1 VHSLKRV
8 KEEHACFHPSLD
20 VFNRFKALYR
30 QAKEFY
36 LYLEAS
42 LNSISRVLQC
52 GEASGEFH
60 EVLAKIGYF
69 GQLLADLQ
77 TLVQQRSLFSYHS
90 QISVSAPQL
99 QPSLSLAHH

>member
-1 VHSLKRV
+1 MHSLKRV

-52 GEASGEFH
+52 SEASGEFH
-60 EVLAKIGYF
+60 EVLAKTGYF

-77 TLVQQRSLFSYHS
+77 TLVQQSSLFSYHS
-90 QISVSAPQL
+90 QISVSAPNCSL
-99 QPSLSLAHH
+99 LSLAHH